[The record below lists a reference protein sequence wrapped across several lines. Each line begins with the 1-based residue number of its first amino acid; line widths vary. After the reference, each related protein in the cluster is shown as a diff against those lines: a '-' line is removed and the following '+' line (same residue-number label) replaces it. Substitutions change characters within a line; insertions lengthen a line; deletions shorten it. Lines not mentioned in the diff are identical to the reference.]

1 MRKLITI
8 CVVVLAATT
17 LFGQSPEMMN
27 YQAVIRNANGLLVQS
42 QEIGMQVSILQGAA
56 DGMAVYVESHTA
68 ETNINGLVTIEIGT
82 GISSGEFSSIDWAN
96 GPYFIKTETDPEG
109 GTNYSVT
116 GISQLL
122 SVPYAL
128 HATSA
133 EYAETAQTVSEPP
146 AETDPVFGAS
156 LAAGLTANDTASWNG
171 KQDPLIAGPG
181 IHINGDTIRSS
192 VDTIIAGP
200 GIQINGDTISSSID
214 PDHFYLGQDTLGG
227 IVFYIYRD
235 RNGAQHGLI
244 VSKTETS
251 AQWQSTPSLTQAD
264 RSWDGTYNT
273 GLITGSPAVDWV
285 KGLGEDWYLP
295 SIDEL
300 SLLWNNRYH
309 ANQGLNAAGG
319 ALLSNSAYYW
329 SSTEGNATYAFP
341 YTFYGGFGSYRV
353 KTTTYNVRAV
363 KAF

>member
-1 MRKLITI
+1 MRKLTTIITAL
-8 CVVVLAATT
+8 LAAAT
-17 LFGQSPEMMN
+17 LFAQSPEMMN
-27 YQAVIRNANGLLVQS
+27 YQAVIRNANGLLVQE
-42 QEIGMQVSILQGAA
+42 QEIGMQVSIIQGTAE
-56 DGMAVYVESHTA
+56 GTAVYSETHTA
-68 ETNINGLVTIEIGT
+68 QTNINGLVTIEIGT
-82 GISSGEFSSIDWAN
+82 GTTTGEFSSIDWAN

-116 GISQLL
+116 GVSQLL

-128 HATSA
+128 HAKSA
-133 EYAETAQTVSEPP
+133 ETV

-156 LAAGLTANDTASWNG
+156 AAGGITEGDTAYWNQ
-171 KQDPLIAGPG
+171 KQDKLAAGPG
-181 IHINGDTIRSS
+181 IRIEGN
-192 VDTIIAGP
+192 
-200 GIQINGDTISSSID
+200 TISAV
-214 PDHFYLGQDTLGG
+214 PGNFYLGQDTLGG
-227 IVFYIYRD
+227 IVFYLFPD
-235 RNGAQHGLI
+235 PDGAQHGLI
-244 VSKTETS
+244 VSKTETT

-264 RSWDGTYNT
+264 RSWDGAYNT
-273 GLITGSPAVDWV
+273 ELITGSPAADWAR
-285 KGLGEDWYLP
+285 GLGEGWYLP

-309 ANQGLNAAGG
+309 ANKGLNDAGA

-329 SSTEGNATYAFP
+329 SSTEGSESYAFP